1 MFEKAV
7 PLTLN
12 SELKEIFSQWLL
24 YLKAGRAM
32 STHTLEAYQS
42 DFLQF
47 VNFNQSHFSQTINLD
62 LLLKLTR
69 SELRAWLSDRHRQA
83 YHMRSTARALSA
95 VKSFFRFLQTQKI
108 LNDHSIFEIHPPK
121 RTRTLPRPL
130 SVDQALDLVNNIDQ
144 ISDNAWIGLRDKALF
159 MLIYSAGLRISEA
172 LSLNIQDS
180 KSEDYLTIKGKGNKF
195 RKVPFLANI
204 KEQIQLYLEKMP
216 FAAEPTM
223 PLFMGMKG
231 KRLQRAIAEKQMR
244 HYRSLAQLPDSATPH
259 ALRHSC
265 ASHLMSATGDLRAI
279 QELLGH
285 ASLSTTQIY
294 TEIDKDYL
302 MKAYQAAHPR
312 SKKGNSL

>member
-1 MFEKAV
+1 MFLKAV
-7 PLTLN
+7 SLHLD

-32 STHTLEAYQS
+32 SLHTLEAYQS
-42 DFLQF
+42 DFVQF
-47 VNFNQSHFSQTINLD
+47 INFNQSHFSKNID
-62 LLLKLTR
+62 LSTLLKLTR
-69 SELRAWLSDRHRQA
+69 SELRAWLSDRHRQS

-95 VKSFFRFLQTQKI
+95 IKSFFRFLQTQKK
-108 LNDHSIFEIHPPK
+108 LNDHSIFEMQSPK
-121 RTRTLPRPL
+121 RARTLPRPL
-130 SVDQALDLVNNIDQ
+130 SVDQAIDLVNNIDQ

-180 KSEDYLTIKGKGNKF
+180 KSVDYLVIKGKGGKF
-195 RKVPFLANI
+195 RKVPFLTNV

-216 FAAEPTM
+216 FAVEPTM
-223 PLFMGMKG
+223 PLFIGMKG

-244 HYRSLAQLPDSATPH
+244 HYRSLVQLPDTATPH

-265 ASHLMSATGDLRAI
+265 ASHLMNATGDLRAI

-294 TEIDKDYL
+294 TEVDKDYL

-312 SKKGNSL
+312 SKKGDSL